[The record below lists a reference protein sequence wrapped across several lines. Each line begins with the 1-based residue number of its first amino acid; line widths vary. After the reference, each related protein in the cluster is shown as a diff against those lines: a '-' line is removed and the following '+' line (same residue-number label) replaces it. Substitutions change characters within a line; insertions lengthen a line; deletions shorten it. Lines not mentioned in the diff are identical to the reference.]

1 MTDAE
6 QLVTLRA
13 WPSWPWDAL
22 DPLAIEAVRIGRL
35 REAVREADQ
44 MMADRLAASS
54 HSSVTI
60 PPAQMPRT
68 EFSCYNDRSNLW
80 YHQLWIELHR
90 VLDRAPLSDSSE
102 VVYRFTPDR

>member
-13 WPSWPWDAL
+13 WPGWPWEAL
-22 DPLAIEAVRIGRL
+22 DPLAVEAARIGRL
-35 REAVREADQ
+35 REAVRAADQ

-60 PPAQMPRT
+60 PPAQVPKT
-68 EFSCYNDRSNLW
+68 EFSCYNNRSNLW

-90 VLDRAPLSDSSE
+90 VLDRAPHSDSS
-102 VVYRFTPDR
+102 VVVQSY